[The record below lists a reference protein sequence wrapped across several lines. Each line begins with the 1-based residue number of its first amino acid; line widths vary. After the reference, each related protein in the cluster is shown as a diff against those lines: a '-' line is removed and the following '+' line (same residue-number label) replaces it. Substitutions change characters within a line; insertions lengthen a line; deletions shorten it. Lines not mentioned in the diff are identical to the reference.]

1 VTQVVTTILVDSDS
15 LFREGLRRILGTTV
29 FRVAK
34 PVAAIDDIPP
44 RSLQG
49 SRALLILV
57 GTDVDHA
64 AAAVAVGR
72 LKAKNP
78 TARVVVLT
86 DHCSLEEFLM
96 LLRAGV
102 DGYLLKQISCD
113 ALIKALDLVMLG
125 VTTLA
130 GVNCILGVNEAVQD
144 EDPEPAAPANV
155 VTLAPTSRPLSDRD
169 APANVV
175 TLAATSRPL
184 FDRATPA
191 NVVTLAATSRPLSDR
206 EAGILHCLM
215 RGDANKTIARQ
226 LNVTE
231 ATVKVHIK
239 AILRKICVR
248 NRTQAAV
255 WAHNHLFDPTFT
267 AHASIAKSNGH
278 ADSH

>member
-1 VTQVVTTILVDSDS
+1 MAQAVTTILIDANN
-15 LFREGLRRILGTTV
+15 LFREGLRQILSTTV

-34 PVAAIDDIPP
+34 VVSAIDDIPL

-49 SRALLILV
+49 SRAVLILM
-57 GTDVDHA
+57 GADVDHT
-64 AAAVAVGR
+64 AAAVALAR

-86 DHCSLEEFLM
+86 DHYQLDEALM
-96 LLRAGV
+96 LFRAGA

-113 ALIKALDLVMLG
+113 ALIKALELVMLG

-130 GVNCILGVNEAVQD
+130 AVNCILTANEAVQD
-144 EDPEPAAPANV
+144 GISEPTAPANV
-155 VTLAPTSRPLSDRD
+155 VTLAP
-169 APANVV
+169 
-175 TLAATSRPL
+175 AAR
-184 FDRATPA
+184 R
-191 NVVTLAATSRPLSDR
+191 LSDR
-206 EAGILHCLM
+206 EAGILNFLM

-226 LNVTE
+226 LEITE

-239 AILRKICVR
+239 AILRKINVR

-255 WAHNHLFDPTFT
+255 WAHNHLLDPAITE
-267 AHASIAKSNGH
+267 HAPTEHAPFVNGNGH